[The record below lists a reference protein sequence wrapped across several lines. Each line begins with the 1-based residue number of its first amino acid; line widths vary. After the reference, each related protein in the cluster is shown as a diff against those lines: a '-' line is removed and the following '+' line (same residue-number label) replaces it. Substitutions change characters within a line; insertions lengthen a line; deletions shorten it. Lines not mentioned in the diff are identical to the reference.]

1 MASLE
6 AASIARMECLRDPL
20 SRMTPWEI
28 DRLMGKGSGN
38 LIVEDS
44 RFTEWLGDRYG
55 CFYAP
60 FDWVNEDADV
70 VLIGITP
77 GMRQARM
84 ALETLRDRLRA
95 KASIEDAARAA
106 KMAAS
111 FEGSMRTVAA
121 RLMDRFKLH
130 EVFGLRSCADLFGQ
144 AASRAHYTSVLRYPV
159 LQRKARSGAWTNYS
173 GGSEVSKHPDMR
185 KMLNE
190 LFLPEIRRFP
200 NAWLV
205 PFGPIPAAILE
216 SLAGEGLVRRDRVLA
231 GMNHPSGEQW
241 NRHNCQLKPT
251 GASHADCK
259 PNVGCSTIRD
269 RTMKLEAN
277 VGCILRDRQNP
288 REGKTA

>member
-1 MASLE
+1 M
-6 AASIARMECLRDPL
+6 
-20 SRMTPWEI
+20 
-28 DRLMGKGSGN
+28 
-38 LIVEDS
+38 
-44 RFTEWLGDRYG
+44 
-55 CFYAP
+55 
-60 FDWVNEDADV
+60 
-70 VLIGITP
+70 LIGITP

-190 LFLPEIRRFP
+190 LFLPGDPSASRTR
-200 NAWLV
+200 
-205 PFGPIPAAILE
+205 
-216 SLAGEGLVRRDRVLA
+216 GLCPSDRSRLLYWRVSRGRDL
-231 GMNHPSGEQW
+231 SGATVFW
-241 NRHNCQLKPT
+241 
-251 GASHADCK
+251 
-259 PNVGCSTIRD
+259 
-269 RTMKLEAN
+269 
-277 VGCILRDRQNP
+277 
-288 REGKTA
+288 RE